1 MRQNLVHSVSYLKSR
16 RKDLRT
22 KLTAAEA
29 ALWSALKG
37 SALKNRKF
45 TRQHSIGNYIADFY
59 CPAEKLVIELD
70 GAVHNDP
77 MQLLFDQE
85 RDAWLKD
92 KRYTVLRFENQH
104 VFNDLPG
111 VIREIESKFAAC

>member
-1 MRQNLVHSVSYLKSR
+1 MERF
-16 RKDLRT
+16 
-22 KLTAAEA
+22 
-29 ALWSALKG
+29 KG
-37 SALKNRKF
+37 SAVKTRKF

-77 MQLLFDQE
+77 MQSLFDQE
-85 RDAWLKD
+85 RDAGLKD
-92 KRYTVLRFENQH
+92 KGYTVLRFENQH